1 MAQIEIGQRVQVIDG
16 GLTEYKQCGT
26 VVAAG
31 SSSSWYVQLDGNEQ
45 PGSETFFHIEELQA
59 VEPAAIGP
67 DQMFDITEEITV

>member
-16 GLTEYKQCGT
+16 GLTEYKQCGI

-45 PGSETFFHIEELQA
+45 PGSVTFFHIEELQA
-59 VEPAAIGP
+59 VETAAIDP
-67 DQMFDITEEITV
+67 DQPLDVTD